1 MRQNKP
7 FLGLERW
14 FNSREASPSSF
25 TFFSLWFS
33 SDLKPKSQLCLL
45 NPTYV
50 SFAHLLV
57 IDIFIYPAEITSEQG
72 HIAPLGSIC
81 ILQVLGTYTQ
91 HYNTQQNQTLTA
103 MKDSQPVTQ
112 DPFVVE

>member
-1 MRQNKP
+1 MSPKP
-7 FLGLERW
+7 H
-14 FNSREASPSSF
+14 
-25 TFFSLWFS
+25 
-33 SDLKPKSQLCLL
+33 
-45 NPTYV
+45 YV

-112 DPFVVE
+112 DPFVVEWPFQNGLSKTIRKNGYLH